1 MLDSLPVTFLISTA
15 LGFLAGIGVGG
26 GSLLI
31 LWLTLVLGMEQTDA
45 RIINLCFFLPAAVIS
60 TLYRG
65 KDGVLDIKKLLPGT
79 IAGCISAGIIS
90 GLNQYISSDVLK
102 KGFGILLLI
111 TGTRELFYKS
121 KNIYPRE
128 RNAK

>member
-90 GLNQYISSDVLK
+90 GLNQYISSDVLR

-121 KNIYPRE
+121 KNIYPRK

>member
-90 GLNQYISSDVLK
+90 GLNQYISSDVLR